1 MLSLI
6 NSRTFDTK
14 IIEQTSFHNIIPD
27 ATLLGCRA
35 IIAKITVTVLS
46 SLNQL
51 HNYMKKKMSFW
62 RHLSLNHV
70 FQMHIAVLDHLMA
83 LNEFVKLINI
93 KSADQN
99 MQSYEQQEKK
109 F

>member
-1 MLSLI
+1 
-6 NSRTFDTK
+6 
-14 IIEQTSFHNIIPD
+14 
-27 ATLLGCRA
+27 
-35 IIAKITVTVLS
+35 
-46 SLNQL
+46 
-51 HNYMKKKMSFW
+51 
-62 RHLSLNHV
+62 
-70 FQMHIAVLDHLMA
+70 MHIAVLDHLMA